1 MYVGYNIHWDT
12 GFTLTLDHFKFASYG
27 PAVENIKKAQRTFF
41 HYGSIGVFQGD
52 LSPLSCH
59 SVLKTCVF
67 LLYESENWILT
78 DGLMAKL

>member
-1 MYVGYNIHWDT
+1 MYVGYDIHWDT
-12 GFTLTLDHFKFASYG
+12 GFTLTPDHFKFASYG
-27 PAVENIKKAQRTFF
+27 PAVENIKKEQSLLPLW
-41 HYGSIGVFQGD
+41 SIGVFQGD